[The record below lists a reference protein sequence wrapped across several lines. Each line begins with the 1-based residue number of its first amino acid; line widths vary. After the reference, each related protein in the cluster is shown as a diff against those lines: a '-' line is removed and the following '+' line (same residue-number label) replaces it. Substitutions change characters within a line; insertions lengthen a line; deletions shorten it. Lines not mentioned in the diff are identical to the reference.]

1 MDKKIVG
8 LMIIFFLS
16 FGIFTSVVLFNKSP
30 LTQFIRADK
39 ELTPSAKNSLVF
51 AYPLTVKADGVSKNK
66 VTIFVRNE
74 TNDVIAN
81 NKVTITTTLGEPIEK
96 EVTTGKDGKAEFNI
110 TSATSGIAEITAS
123 AGNIPLL
130 QKVTVKF
137 E

>member
-8 LMIIFFLS
+8 LMVIFFLS
-16 FGIFTSVVLFNKSP
+16 FGIFASIVLFNKSP
-30 LTQFIRADK
+30 LTQFIRAEK

-66 VTIFVRNE
+66 VTIFVRN
-74 TNDVIAN
+74 DVN
-81 NKVTITTTLGEPIEK
+81 NVIPNSPVTITTTLGEPVEK

-110 TSATSGIAEITAS
+110 TSVTSGIAEITAT
-123 AGNIPLL
+123 AGNVTLL